1 MVKGISYALE
11 NIIALRSDTEEVVKL
26 KRLAIEMTGCL
37 RDYRAVKTLS
47 NANYY
52 SNLMNLIDIRKP
64 SGRKE
69 IVIKML
75 RLLILIG
82 KDQGSNLLQEAI
94 GMHGKMWLNKME
106 SSFDEFTIVNL
117 VQAVRDIL
125 D

>member
-1 MVKGISYALE
+1 
-11 NIIALRSDTEEVVKL
+11 
-26 KRLAIEMTGCL
+26 
-37 RDYRAVKTLS
+37 
-47 NANYY
+47 
-52 SNLMNLIDIRKP
+52 MNLIDLRKP

-82 KDQGSNLLQEAI
+82 KDQGSNILQDAI

-125 D
+125 DHGHARSYEEKLLMLDRDEIRRF